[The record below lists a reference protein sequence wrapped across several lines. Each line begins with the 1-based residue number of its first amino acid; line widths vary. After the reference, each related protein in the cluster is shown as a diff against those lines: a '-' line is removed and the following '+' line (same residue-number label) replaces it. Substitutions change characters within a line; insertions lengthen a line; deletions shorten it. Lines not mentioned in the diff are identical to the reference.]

1 MDALALLKEVSA
13 RDGINGRIVEVL
25 EAAARLVG
33 NDVDTLDEELIRACT
48 DAPSGAFEP
57 CRHII
62 EAGGKRIRPMLCM
75 LVYRASGGVD
85 PLPMDL
91 AISCELLHSA
101 TLLHDDVIDEGEVR
115 RGRPATR
122 VVHGNA
128 ISILGGD
135 YLLVKTVDIVSRRKP
150 AFMEFFLKTL
160 QRIIAGELVQL
171 KQRGSVGTTEEDYF
185 YIIEGKTASL
195 FQWTA
200 YSGALAAGKEEGLC
214 NQVGL
219 FGWHMGVAF
228 QIVDDI
234 LDFTADAT
242 QLGKNLLADI
252 SEGKMTLPVILAG
265 HVSDKMQSVL
275 QNLASAE
282 DPAAIASE
290 VADIVKS
297 TGAIELAREKATE
310 HTDLAIEAL
319 ESAQGLDRNVVSLLK
334 DLAGALLARKT

>member
-1 MDALALLKEVSA
+1 MDALALLKEVSK
-13 RDGINGRIVEVL
+13 RDGINGRILEVL
-25 EAAARLVG
+25 EAAAQLVG
-33 NDVDTLDEELIRACT
+33 NDVDALDEALIRACT

-75 LVYRASGGVD
+75 LVYRASGGID

-135 YLLVKTVDIVSRRKP
+135 YLLVKTVEIVSRRGP
-150 AFMEFFLKTL
+150 AFMDFFLKTL
-160 QRIIAGELVQL
+160 RRIISGELVQL
-171 KQRGSVGTTEEDYF
+171 KQRGSIGTSEDDYF
-185 YIIEGKTASL
+185 HIIEGKTASL

-200 YSGALAAGKEEGLC
+200 FSGALAAGKQEDLC
-214 NQVGL
+214 SQVGR

-228 QIVDDI
+228 QIVDDV

-242 QLGKNLLADI
+242 ELGKNLLADI

-265 HVSDKMQSVL
+265 RVSENMQSVL
-275 QNLASAE
+275 RNLANAK
-282 DPAAIASE
+282 DPAIVASE

-310 HTDLAIEAL
+310 HTNLAIQAL
-319 ESAQGLDRNVVSLLK
+319 ESARGLSSDVVGLLK
-334 DLAGALLARKT
+334 DLAGALLERKT